1 MIDLLFIAMC
11 STPGV
16 SPVTVKRIIEV
27 ESGCNEAAL
36 HVNDSLAVVKP
47 KSRQQAAEIATKLI
61 GRGENVD
68 LGLMQINSSNLRRYG
83 LSVKDAFEPCRN
95 IRVGSQILKEHYR
108 RAKQIMGPGHSALKA
123 ALSAYNT
130 GNFYAGATNGYLD
143 RIFHRKLAPYK
154 NGMVA
159 FDAEA
164 SL

>member
-11 STPGV
+11 SSPGV

-36 HVNDSLAVVKP
+36 HVNAPVAEIRP
-47 KSRQQAAEIATKLI
+47 KSRQQAVRLAKKLI
-61 GRGENVD
+61 DSGGNVD

-83 LSVKDAFEPCRN
+83 LSVEDAFEPCRN

-108 RAKQIMGPGHSALKA
+108 RAKQLMGPGRSALKA

-130 GNFYAGATNGYLD
+130 GNFYKGATNGYLD
-143 RIFHRKLAPYK
+143 RIFRRKVLPHK
-154 NGMVA
+154 TGMVA